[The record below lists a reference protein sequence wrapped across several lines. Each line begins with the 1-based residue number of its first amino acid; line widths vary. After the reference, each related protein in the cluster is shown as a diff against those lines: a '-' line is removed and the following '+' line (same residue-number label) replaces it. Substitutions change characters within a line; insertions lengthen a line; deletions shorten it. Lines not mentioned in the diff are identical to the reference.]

1 MSVVWV
7 PVTLVA
13 AVMQILRTS
22 AQHELRATLST
33 SGAAYVRYLYGAPLG
48 VVAAVAWFAASGR
61 AAPSPP
67 GGFWVWVTAAGIA
80 QILGTIAL
88 LQSFR
93 TRDFAVGTVYAKTEV
108 IQVAMASSILLGEPL
123 RLLGWAGAAVVTV
136 GVALLAGRGSLG
148 AVVRRAGDPA
158 ALLGIAA
165 GGLFGLASI
174 GIRGAS
180 TSLGDAPVIDR
191 ALLTLALM
199 LTIQATLNGAYLA
212 VRDRTELVRTLR
224 CWRSAAIVGVL
235 SLAGSAGWAIAMTLE
250 NAAKVRTLG
259 QVELVLAFLIA
270 WRRHGER
277 HTRADVGA
285 SVTVLVGV
293 ALVASMG

>member
-1 MSVVWV
+1 MWV
-7 PVTLVA
+7 PVTLLA

-22 AQHELRATLST
+22 AQHDLRATLTT

-48 VVAAVAWFAASGR
+48 VLATVTWFAISDR
-61 AAPSPP
+61 AVPSPP
-67 GGFWVWVTAAGIA
+67 GSFWVWVTAAGIA

-108 IQVAMASSILLGEPL
+108 IQVALASSLLLGEPL
-123 RLLGWAGAAVVTV
+123 RPLGWVGAGVVMI

-180 TSLGDAPVIDR
+180 SSLGDAPVIDR
-191 ALLTLALM
+191 ALLTLACM
-199 LTIQATLNGAYLA
+199 LTIQATVNGLYFAL
-212 VRDRTELVRTLR
+212 RDRSELARTIC
-224 CWRSAAIVGVL
+224 CWRSAAVVGVL

-277 HTRADVGA
+277 HTGADLLA
-285 SVTVLVGV
+285 SATVLVGV
-293 ALVASMG
+293 AVVASMG